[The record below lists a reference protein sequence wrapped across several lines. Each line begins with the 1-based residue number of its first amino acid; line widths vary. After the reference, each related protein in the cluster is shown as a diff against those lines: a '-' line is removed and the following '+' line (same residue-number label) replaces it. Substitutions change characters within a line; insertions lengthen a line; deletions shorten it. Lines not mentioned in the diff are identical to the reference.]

1 MIRYAKET
9 SKNKYIELFYFFFPD
24 KVSRVGLN
32 NMSFET
38 IIIILQT
45 IGPFTVLV
53 TVYFLVTELK
63 EQNRVARANAR
74 QNIADSHQKLTL
86 AGLNKRLIE
95 IKVKLRNGEDLTEEE
110 DAAYLTHF
118 SAILRARQSQH
129 YQYTIGM
136 LDESEWSAMLSSFRT
151 LLKDEKN
158 LEIWTWVS
166 PTFPEDFVELVEKE
180 RMKI

>member
-1 MIRYAKET
+1 M
-9 SKNKYIELFYFFFPD
+9 N
-24 KVSRVGLN
+24 
-32 NMSFET
+32 FET

-95 IKVKLRNGEDLTEEE
+95 IKVKLRKGEELTEEE

-136 LDESEWSAMLSSFRT
+136 LDEEEWDSMLKSFRT
-151 LLKDEKN
+151 LFRSEYHLKLWSFMRDTFDEEFVVIVD
-158 LEIWTWVS
+158 EIVK
-166 PTFPEDFVELVEKE
+166 ELK
-180 RMKI
+180 